1 MYISKFSFL
10 VCPLNILSW
19 QAGESRAAQ
28 GSALVIRD
36 QKPREHPYRALEY
49 STVQYSTVHD
59 KDITESHR
67 AGPAQSS
74 CRTPGPR
81 PGPCPP
87 PAPAGRPGDLSVSI
101 YHG

>member
-36 QKPREHPYRALEY
+36 QKPREHPYRTLEYITAQY
-49 STVQYSTVHD
+49 STVQCMIMTLQSLTV
-59 KDITESHR
+59 R
-67 AGPAQSS
+67 ALLSLAAEL
-74 CRTPGPR
+74 R
-81 PGPCPP
+81 
-87 PAPAGRPGDLSVSI
+87 GRDLDPVLLRRLLLGLGISR
-101 YHG
+101 

>member
-1 MYISKFSFL
+1 MCISKFSFL

-49 STVQYSTVHD
+49 STVQYSTVQCM
-59 KDITESHR
+59 IMTLQSLTVR
-67 AGPAQSS
+67 ALLSLAAEL
-74 CRTPGPR
+74 R
-81 PGPCPP
+81 
-87 PAPAGRPGDLSVSI
+87 GRDLDPVLLRRLLVGLGISQ
-101 YHG
+101 